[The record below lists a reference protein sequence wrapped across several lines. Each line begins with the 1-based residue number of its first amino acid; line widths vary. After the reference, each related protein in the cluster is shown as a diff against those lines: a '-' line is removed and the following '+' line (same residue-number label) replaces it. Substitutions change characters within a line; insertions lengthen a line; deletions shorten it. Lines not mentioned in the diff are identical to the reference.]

1 VADNLLTA
9 VNDFVRE
16 RNPDAKMLQKQ
27 IADLGLPPVTMT
39 TEQVREMGY
48 ENLDDFR
55 RARIAQGQLADREFE
70 REIQNYMGPVGAS
83 VVDASRY
90 KTLFTT
96 PKDQRGVYY
105 WPSPD
110 DETYKDTIERIRSS
124 EKERKGVN
132 KVFQENNME
141 GGEPDTVY
149 GISVE
154 NANPRILAHEFR
166 HRAGQNEKM
175 TQFFDAWMSRT
186 PEEWENSVTRHKDY
200 AQVYEGA
207 PSSLFSSYAEAE
219 QDLLKK
225 LQEARPEF
233 LAAEVE
239 ALEEQHQ
246 ARLAS
251 LDEKGIPYTINE
263 ERDREARERNL
274 ANRTDMADFR
284 AKGRNKI
291 KTYEIS
297 SIPLN

>member
-1 VADNLLTA
+1 MADNLLTA

-27 IADLGLPPVTMT
+27 IADLGLPPVTLT

-96 PKDQRGVYY
+96 PKNQRGVYY
-105 WPSPD
+105 RPSLD

-124 EKERKGVN
+124 ERERKGVR

-175 TQFFDAWMSRT
+175 AQFFDAWMSRT

-225 LQEARPEF
+225 LQEARPR
-233 LAAEVE
+233 LLKAEV
-239 ALEEQHQ
+239 Q
-246 ARLAS
+246 AMEKQYQSGLAS
-251 LDEKGIPYTINE
+251 LRERGISYDAPTETQIA
-263 ERDREARERNL
+263 EAAARNL
-274 ANRTDMADFR
+274 ANRTNQADIR
-284 AKGRNKI
+284 SRSRNK
-291 KTYEIS
+291 
-297 SIPLN
+297 NDR

>member
-96 PKDQRGVYY
+96 PKNQRGVYY
-105 WPSPD
+105 FPSSE
-110 DETYKDTIERIRSS
+110 DETYKDAIERIRAS

-166 HRAGQNEKM
+166 HRAGHNEKM

-225 LQEARPEF
+225 LQEARPM
-233 LAAEVE
+233 LLKAEV
-239 ALEEQHQ
+239 Q
-246 ARLAS
+246 AMEKQYQSGLAS
-251 LDEKGIPYTINE
+251 LR
-263 ERDREARERNL
+263 ERDISYDAPTETQIAEAAARNL
-274 ANRTDMADFR
+274 ANRTNQADIR
-284 AKGRNKI
+284 SRSRNK
-291 KTYEIS
+291 
-297 SIPLN
+297 NDR